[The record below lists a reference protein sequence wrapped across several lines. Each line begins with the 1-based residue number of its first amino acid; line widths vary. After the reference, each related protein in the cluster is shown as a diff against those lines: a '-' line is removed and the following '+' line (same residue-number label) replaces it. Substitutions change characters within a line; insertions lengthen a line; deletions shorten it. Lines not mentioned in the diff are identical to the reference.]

1 MLGKG
6 VHISVQYLH
15 LVKIDTLFTQPVMS
29 CGSDGIMAGQR
40 RGAADNATMTWG
52 WLGLCLQHLSQNI
65 KPIPIWLYFSEE
77 YTIISI
83 WYWYTYTCSYD
94 LGYEQ
99 CYMKKSLQ
107 AWSWLQWLYSDS
119 RRILPCWI
127 ITCLRLKIYIWIW
140 FNIIKFTWTFN
151 GIAFKGHVSWN
162 NAYSARV
169 VLFKI
174 ILYCQ
179 QDRHIIIGQR
189 AWYELNEICINS
201 DIRISNTRIALLA

>member
-15 LVKIDTLFTQPVMS
+15 LVKIDTLITQPFMS
-29 CGSDGIMAGQR
+29 CGPDGIMAGQQ

-99 CYMKKSLQ
+99 CYMKKIIAGL
-107 AWSWLQWLYSDS
+107 
-119 RRILPCWI
+119 IL
-127 ITCLRLKIYIWIW
+127 ITVTLFRLKTY
-140 FNIIKFTWTFN
+140 FALLNNNLF
-151 GIAFKGHVSWN
+151 AFKNIYMDMIQHYQIYLNFQW
-162 NAYSARV
+162 
-169 VLFKI
+169 
-174 ILYCQ
+174 YC
-179 QDRHIIIGQR
+179 I
-189 AWYELNEICINS
+189 
-201 DIRISNTRIALLA
+201 